1 METSKTK
8 HAKNSRRSS
17 LAPEYRIKYSIN
29 ELVEIGWSVLS
40 GLDMRDRA
48 YVFQPATDKFGGVD
62 GVALMNT
69 VIPRAALFDSMRKIR
84 TRGKLLRAARRA
96 GARLRKKLNP
106 RDIEHAKEL
115 SKAGVHLLRAGKHGL
130 GAALIGYVYSNIAPI
145 QLCSSNCFRDAA
157 PGSRFCDRHSPSVK
171 DPKSR
176 EKKSRAAYMAAR
188 RRWEK
193 ANNDMKEDGF
203 WKKFLLQRTTEEE
216 ILAALGITSPQDPE
230 GWEHWR
236 KEMMAQYPWLPPS
249 ILNAVDSW
257 DAFVCRL
264 REVLQDR
271 HCLSLNMQT
280 WHAKL
285 RAADLERNQAS
296 DLQRR
301 YDRRR
306 SDLPIRIAA
315 LKRSKPRLTRTK
327 IADILSV
334 GRAAITK
341 HVDADSE
348 LSELFEKVKRTRRR
362 LGNKPKPLLNS

>member
-8 HAKNSRRSS
+8 HAANSRRSS

-29 ELVEIGWSVLS
+29 ELVEIGWSLLT

-62 GVALMNT
+62 GVALMNA

-96 GARLRKKLNP
+96 GARLRKKPNP

-115 SKAGVHLLRAGKHGL
+115 AKAGVRLLRAGKHGIGTALL
-130 GAALIGYVYSNIAPI
+130 GYAYAYISPER
-145 QLCSSNCFRDAA
+145 LCLFCFRHAT
-157 PGSRFCDRHSPSVK
+157 
-171 DPKSR
+171 PKSR
-176 EKKSRAAYMAAR
+176 YCDIHRPVNNKKNTRAHYIAAR
-188 RRWEK
+188 RRWGK
-193 ANNDMKEDGF
+193 ANNDIKEDGF
-203 WKKFLLQRTTEEE
+203 WKKLLLQRTTEKE

-257 DAFVCRL
+257 DIFVCRL
-264 REVLQDR
+264 RERLQDR
-271 HCLSLNMQT
+271 HCLSLNLQT
-280 WHAKL
+280 WREKL

-315 LKRSKPRLTRTK
+315 HKRSKPRLTRTK

-341 HVDADSE
+341 HVDANSE
-348 LSELFEKVKRTRRR
+348 LSTLFEKVKRTRRR
-362 LGNKPKPLLNS
+362 LSNNPKLLLNS